1 MKLKRALKDIT
12 SNCHLPALNYCVK
25 YAEMALTMLY
35 EGHATADCDGDIDWI
50 SNELDMQLR
59 YVLNNMTHWR
69 SCKASNC
76 TGDRIKE
83 IRHELKTSLKRVT
96 AV

>member
-1 MKLKRALKDIT
+1 MKLKRALQDIVNNKT
-12 SNCHLPALNYCVK
+12 LPALNYCIN
-25 YAEMALTMLY
+25 YAEFALKLLS
-35 EGHATADCDGDIDWI
+35 EGHAHANCDGYTDWI
-50 SNELDMQLR
+50 SNEMDMQLR

-69 SCKASNC
+69 ACRASNC

-83 IRHELKTSLKRVT
+83 IRHELKTALKRIT